1 MSKSSYKEAFLS
13 EAREQL
19 DNLNEGIL
27 NLEKEPE
34 NHEVVNQ
41 IFRSCHTLKGNS
53 AMMGYQKFSELSHK
67 MENVLGKVRDSE
79 VSVNQD
85 IIDKLFEGQDLLEE
99 GLEAINNKDL
109 DDINIDHLMEELNKI
124 TDSGEKVT
132 HDTFNIKPRVE
143 LSEEQQGRV
152 NSEQESGRNVFRV
165 VVLFNP
171 NNQLRGPKTQILMKK
186 AQDYIESIIYS
197 NPEFDKIQG
206 GSIDLGFD
214 IVISTMSSKEELVEA
229 FDSVSDLKCH
239 VLNLDEEFD
248 VPESFLPQKSEPK
261 KKDIVKTY
269 SKPIQSIKV
278 DVKKLDNLV
287 NMVGELLIS
296 NMRLKQ
302 ISKEFE
308 STVMNDVINNIDG
321 LTSEIQAEVM
331 EQRMVPVG
339 QIFSR
344 FPRLVRDVSAK
355 ENKKIDLIVK
365 GEEIEL
371 DRNVLDEIGEPLVHI
386 LRNSVDHGIEDP
398 DTRMNSNKGENGT
411 INLTARRE
419 KNMAVIEI
427 KDDGAGIDTEKL
439 RNKALQNE
447 LITEKEATELTR
459 QQTLMLMF
467 KPGLSTSDKVTEI
480 SGRGVGMD
488 VVLTKIKKLGG
499 NVKVE
504 SELGKGTVVELHL
517 PLTLAIISS
526 LLIRTGEEKYA
537 IPLSSVVETIDL
549 PKTDI
554 KTIHGRKVVALR
566 GEEVPLVHLSE
577 VFQLPLSESDVYP
590 VVITEEQERKIG
602 FIVDEIIDQQQILIK
617 NLSKLVK
624 GVKGIAGA
632 TILGDGKVC
641 LILDPSSIVSR

>member
-1 MSKSSYKEAFLS
+1 MGKTSYKEAFLS

-27 NLEKEPE
+27 NLEKDPQ
-34 NHEVVNQ
+34 NGEVVNQ
-41 IFRSCHTLKGNS
+41 VFRSCHTLKGNS

-67 MENVLGKVRDSE
+67 MENVLGKIRDNEITADQSI
-79 VSVNQD
+79 V
-85 IIDKLFEGQDLLEE
+85 DKLFEGQDILEE
-99 GLEAINNKDL
+99 GLESIHNKDL
-109 DDINIDHLMEELNKI
+109 DDINIDHLVEELEKI
-124 TDSGEKVT
+124 ANTHQKVS
-132 HDTFNIKPRVE
+132 HDTLDIHPRVE
-143 LSEEQQGRV
+143 LSDEQQGLVQR
-152 NSEQESGRNVFRV
+152 EEESGRNVFRV

-171 NNQLRGPKTQILMKK
+171 NNQLRGPKTQILLKK
-186 AQDYIESIIYS
+186 AQDYIERVIYS
-197 NPEFDKIQG
+197 NPEYDKVQG
-206 GSIDLGFD
+206 GNIDLGFD
-214 IVISTMSSKEELVEA
+214 LVISTGLSKEDLLDA

-239 VLNLDEEFD
+239 ILSLDEDFD
-248 VPESFLPQKSEPK
+248 VPDSFLPQKAGDNK

-302 ISKEFE
+302 ISKEFD

-321 LTSEIQAEVM
+321 LTSEIQSEVM

-344 FPRLVRDVSAK
+344 FPRLVRDISTK
-355 ENKKIDLIVK
+355 ENKKVDLIVK
-365 GEEIEL
+365 GDEIEL

-386 LRNSVDHGIEDP
+386 LRNSVDHGIEATDS
-398 DTRMNSNKGENGT
+398 RLNANKPETGT

-427 KDDGAGIDTEKL
+427 KDDGSGIDAEKL
-439 RNKALQNE
+439 KKTALEKE
-447 LITEKEATELTR
+447 LITEREASEMNR
-459 QQTLMLMF
+459 QQALMLIF

-504 SELGKGTVVELHL
+504 SDVGTGTVVELHL

-526 LLIRTGEEKYA
+526 LLIRTGPEKYA

-549 PKTDI
+549 PKTDV
-554 KTIHGRKVVALR
+554 KTIHGKKVVALR
-566 GEEVPLVHLSE
+566 GEEVPLVHLAE
-577 VFQLPLSESDVYP
+577 VFNLESSESDVYP

-602 FIVDEIIDQQQILIK
+602 FIVEEIIDQQQILIK

-641 LILDPSSIVSR
+641 LILDPGSIIG